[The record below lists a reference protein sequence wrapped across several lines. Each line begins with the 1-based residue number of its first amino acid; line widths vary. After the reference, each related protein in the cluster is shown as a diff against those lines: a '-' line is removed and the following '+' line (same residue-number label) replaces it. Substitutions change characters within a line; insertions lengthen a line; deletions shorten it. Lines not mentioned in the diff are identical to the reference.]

1 MTAGPE
7 ASFDAFAT
15 SAAPQLRRLA
25 RTWCRDAHR
34 ADDLVQEALER
45 LWSAWPRVR
54 ADGNPAAYARTTLV
68 RVLISDAR
76 RPWRR
81 LEVMQDLLPERPS
94 AGAAPSGGSDAS
106 DRVLEAVRS
115 LPPRQRAV
123 VLLRYA
129 EDQSVAQVAEALGCS
144 EGTVKSQASRALG
157 TLRARLGATR
167 ATTSTT
173 TSEGAVL

>member
-1 MTAGPE
+1 MATELE
-7 ASFDAFAT
+7 ATFDAFAT
-15 SAAPQLRRLA
+15 ASAPHLRRLA

-81 LEVMQDLLPERPS
+81 LEVVHDLLPERS
-94 AGAAPSGGSDAS
+94 APAAASVAGDDAAETH
-106 DRVLEAVRS
+106 DRMLDAVRA

-157 TLRARLGATR
+157 TLRARLADCR
-167 ATTSTT
+167 PTT
-173 TSEGAVL
+173 TEVSR

>member
-1 MTAGPE
+1 MAGELE

-15 SAAPQLRRLA
+15 AAAPRLRRLA

-68 RVLISDAR
+68 RVLVSDAR

-81 LEVMQDLLPERPS
+81 LEVVQDLLPDRSPPGPPVSE
-94 AGAAPSGGSDAS
+94 GEDG
-106 DRVLEAVRS
+106 RVLEAVRS

-167 ATTSTT
+167 PTS
-173 TSEGAVL
+173 SEEAVL

>member
-1 MTAGPE
+1 MTADLE

-15 SAAPQLRRLA
+15 SAAPGLRRLA
-25 RTWCRDAHR
+25 RAWCRDAHR

-54 ADGNPAAYARTTLV
+54 SDGNPAAYARTTLV
-68 RVLISDAR
+68 RVLVSDGR

-81 LEVMQDLLPERPS
+81 LEVVHDLLPERSSPT
-94 AGAAPSGGSDAS
+94 AAPTTGGETAEQ
-106 DRVLEAVRS
+106 VLEAVRA

-129 EDQSVAQVAEALGCS
+129 EDQSVAQVAEAIGCS

-157 TLRARLGATR
+157 TLRARLGA
-167 ATTSTT
+167 ATSPT
-173 TSEGAVL
+173 TSEEAVL